1 MTLAVGSHFGS
12 YEILAPLGEGGMGK
26 VYRARDAKLNRD
38 VAIKVLSGA
47 FAGDPARLARF
58 RREAQLLA
66 ALHHPN
72 IAAIYGLEESNGL
85 GALVLELV
93 EGEDLAELLKR
104 GAIPVDEA
112 LAIARQMADGLGA
125 AHEKGIVH
133 RDLKPANVKVA
144 KDGAVKILD
153 FGLAKALEDDPGR
166 GGALSESPTMS
177 PQMTQA
183 GMVLGTAAYMSPE
196 QARGK
201 SVDKRADIWSFGVV
215 LYEML
220 TGRRLFDGETVTD
233 TLAAVLNREPEWDS
247 VPANIRKL
255 LRSCLEKDP
264 KRRLR
269 DIGDAFRLTEDVRS
283 VPARRNLLWP
293 AVAALFAMAVAVALW
308 APWRPTNPPAP
319 PAVVLDLDLGSD
331 VSLSTGVGPSAI
343 LSPDGTRLVFVS
355 EPPGGT
361 RRLFTRRLDQPKSA
375 PLSGTEGAYAPFFSP
390 DGEWVGFFAGGKLK
404 KTRTDGGE
412 PVSLCNAPAGRGASW
427 GEDGKIIA
435 TLDSQAGLSQV
446 PAEGGTP
453 AAVTELGFDES
464 THRWAQV
471 LPGGK
476 TVLFMLGTGFSNF
489 DGAGIAIVSLED
501 RKTKIVHQGMYPRY
515 LSSGHLAYVS
525 NGNLFVIPFD
535 LNRLETR
542 GSPTLLWEVSSDSNI
557 GSAQIDF
564 SRNGTVAFRSGRTE
578 GRRTIQWLDAAGTM
592 ESLGAEPASYLFPR
606 LSPDG
611 SRLAVRVSE
620 GAGSAIWI
628 HDLNR
633 GGRARVTSGAA
644 LGTWPIWTP
653 DGRYVVFQAAGGI
666 FWTRADGAGEPR
678 PLTQS
683 KTSHVPS
690 SFTPDGTRLAFTELT
705 SSGGANIWTVPVE
718 SASLELRAGEPEL
731 FLKISTVFSF
741 AAFSPDGRWLAYADA
756 ESGRY
761 EVYLRAFPDNGSKVQ
776 ISNEGGMMPIW
787 SRNGR
792 ELFYRTD
799 DQRLMVVSY
808 RVDGGTFAA
817 EKPRIWSGEPIA
829 NTGLALNFDLAP
841 DGERAVV
848 LMPAESPEPRELQ
861 SHIKLGVNFFDEIR
875 RRLTAQSQE

>member
-1 MTLAVGSHFGS
+1 MTLAVGSRFGS
-12 YEILAPLGEGGMGK
+12 YEILAPLGQGGMGK
-26 VYRARDAKLNRD
+26 VYRARDTKLHRD

-47 FAGDPARLARF
+47 FAADEARLARF

-66 ALHHPN
+66 SLHHPN
-72 IAAIYGLEESNGL
+72 IAAIYGLEESNGI

-93 EGEDLAELLKR
+93 DGEDLAELLKR

-112 LAIARQMADGLGA
+112 LSIASQVADGLGA

-153 FGLAKALEDDPGR
+153 FGLAKALEEEPGR
-166 GGALSESPTMS
+166 GGAPSESPTMS
-177 PQMTQA
+177 PQMTRA

-220 TGRRLFDGETVTD
+220 TGRRLFEGETVTD
-233 TLAAVLNREPEWDS
+233 TLAAVLNREPEWDR
-247 VPANIRKL
+247 VPANLRKL
-255 LRSCLEKDP
+255 LQSCLEKDP

-269 DIGDAFRLTEDVRS
+269 DLGDAWRLMEDAPS
-283 VPARRNLLWP
+283 VPAKRSLLWP
-293 AVAALFAMAVAVALW
+293 AVALSLALGLAAAFLAY
-308 APWRPTNPPAP
+308 RPTTNPPAP
-319 PAVVLDLDLGSD
+319 AAVVLDLDLGSD
-331 VSLSTGVGPSAI
+331 VSLSTGIGPAAV

-355 EPPGGT
+355 ESSGGP
-361 RRLFTRRLDQPKSA
+361 RRLFTRRLDEPKA
-375 PLSGTEGAYAPFFSP
+375 TPLSGTEGAYAPFFSP
-390 DGEWVGFFAGGKLK
+390 NGEWVGFFAGGKLK

-435 TLDSQAGLSQV
+435 SLDSQVGLSQV

-453 AAVTELGFDES
+453 TAVTELSFDES

-476 TVLFMLGTGFSNF
+476 TVLFTLGTGFANF
-489 DGAGIAIVSLED
+489 DGAGIAVMSLED
-501 RKTKIVHQGMYPRY
+501 RKTKIVYQGMYPRY
-515 LSSGHLAYVS
+515 LTSGHLAYVS
-525 NGNLFVIPFD
+525 NGNLFAIPFD
-535 LNRLETR
+535 LDRLETL
-542 GSPTLLWEVSSDSNI
+542 GTPSLLGEVSSDSNI

-611 SRLAVRVSE
+611 SRLAVRVSV
-620 GAGSAIWI
+620 GAGSEIWI

-633 GGRARVTSGAA
+633 GGRARVASGAA
-644 LGTWPIWTP
+644 LNSWPVWTP

-683 KTSHVPS
+683 KIWHVPS
-690 SFTPDGTRLAFTELT
+690 SFTPDGTRLVFTELT

-718 SASLELRAGEPEL
+718 NASVELQAGEPQL

-741 AAFSPDGRWLAYADA
+741 AAFSPDGRWLAYTDA

-776 ISNEGGMMPIW
+776 ISNDGGMMPIW

-799 DQRLMVVSY
+799 DHRLMVVSY

-817 EKPRIWSGEPIA
+817 EKPRVWSGEPLA
-829 NTGLALNFDLAP
+829 STGLSPNFDLAP
-841 DGERAVV
+841 DGKRVVV
-848 LMPAESPEPRELQ
+848 LMPAESPEPRERQ
-861 SHIKLGVNFFDEIR
+861 SHVKIGVNFFDEIR
-875 RRLTAQSQE
+875 RRLAAQSQD